1 MPNTGPCPKCGG
13 AMAEGFVKDVGY
25 GTQAPSSWIEGAPVR
40 SIWTG
45 VKLKGRAQYQI
56 AAFRCNRCGFLEHYA
71 R

>member
-13 AMAEGFVKDVGY
+13 AMAEGFIKDVGY

-40 SIWTG
+40 SIWNG
-45 VKLKGRAQYQI
+45 VKLTAARGIKSPRSRAI
-56 AAFRCNRCGFLEHYA
+56 AAALEYYA